1 MDYQSLRSKKKG
13 RRASP
18 RKKVNK
24 ECSFVEDFYNF
35 IFMWIVDGRKENY
48 Q

>member
-18 RKKVNK
+18 RKKGK
-24 ECSFVEDFYNF
+24 QGMFVC
-35 IFMWIVDGRKENY
+35 GRFL
-48 Q
+48 